1 MKDAGLSSTEKEF
14 DMTSNDAEKI
24 TENILTSSSE
34 NSNSIKYAT
43 SEELEDGSDKEIDT
57 DDVEVNKN
65 LMSKDAENI
74 KNLISRPIEEHDIG
88 LLKFSGESGRAI
100 VTDALRIEIIN
111 LGSKYFQNSEGHFLP
126 TNNRSMNKTWFKKK
140 NRKWSW

>member
-24 TENILTSSSE
+24 TENILTRSSE
-34 NSNSIKYAT
+34 NSNSRKYAT

-111 LGSKYFQNSEGHFLP
+111 LGSKYFPNSESPFLP